1 MSAKLFLVD
10 ALGSALG
17 VGLATPDDVLRH
29 ITADVLAEHL
39 PRPLWSRLLSAS
51 LGAGRLDSALVV
63 ETIGVANLC
72 EHIPSDI
79 VFACIT
85 EIAHRALGKNLVAP
99 PPAPMLARG
108 ARATIPPPPGNV
120 GASAGTSAGASSDV
134 VTSAVAAPLAPSLD
148 AAGDDDISS
157 LAASLGDAID
167 EALLP
172 DEPRDG
178 RSRSPSRQ
186 PTRAGLSTRPGA
198 SSRKPQT
205 AAPVP
210 AGAGRP
216 PQPLTPPVRRG
227 QTELET
233 FEDSDFGAEGET
245 RVGLSTSTVES
256 EVAVD
261 DEQLVDWQP
270 S

>member
-1 MSAKLFLVD
+1 MSAKRFLVD

-39 PRPLWSRLLSAS
+39 PRPLWSRLLAAS
-51 LGAGRLDSALVV
+51 LGAARLDSALVV
-63 ETIGVANLC
+63 ETIGVANIC
-72 EHIPSDI
+72 EHIPSEI
-79 VFACIT
+79 VFGCIT

-108 ARATIPPPPGNV
+108 ARATIPPPPIS
-120 GASAGTSAGASSDV
+120 ASTSSDV
-134 VTSAVAAPLAPSLD
+134 LTSAVVAGPLGPDAP
-148 AAGDDDISS
+148 GEDDISN

-172 DEPRDG
+172 DEPRGDG
-178 RSRSPSRQ
+178 RSRSPTR
-186 PTRAGLSTRPGA
+186 PPARAGLSTRPGA

-210 AGAGRP
+210 VATPAGRV
-216 PQPLTPPVRRG
+216 PQALVPPVRRG

-233 FEDSDFGAEGET
+233 FEDSDFGSEGET

-261 DEQLVDWQP
+261 EEQLVDWQP